1 MKKLLVYIG
10 IVPLF
15 VNSIANMELSNV
27 KIHNVKEARESG
39 LFTEQSDC
47 GTSNLSY
54 VVASTI
60 KLCKLTM
67 KLSIT
72 LVLFPIVL
80 FLLKKNY
87 IQY

>member
-1 MKKLLVYIG
+1 MKKLLIYIG

-27 KIHNVKEARESG
+27 KIYNAKEARESG
-39 LFTEQSDC
+39 LFTEQQIC
-47 GTSNLSY
+47 LMLSHQ
-54 VVASTI
+54 TI

-80 FLLKKNY
+80 
-87 IQY
+87 